1 MKCPKCG
8 AGNSNENKFCTKVDN
23 LANLVNK
30 DGKIICTKFSLA
42 PASELKKYFKK
53 KIEYYPL
60 INYFSDEIGK

>member
-53 KIEYYPL
+53 
-60 INYFSDEIGK
+60 N